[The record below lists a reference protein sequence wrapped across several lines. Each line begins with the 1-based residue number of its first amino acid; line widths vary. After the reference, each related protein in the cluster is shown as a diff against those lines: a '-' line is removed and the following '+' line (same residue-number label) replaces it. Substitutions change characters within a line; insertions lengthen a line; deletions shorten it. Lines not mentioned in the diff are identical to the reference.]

1 MTIGQNIKDRRQQLG
16 LLQSELA
23 EKSHTTQAQI
33 SRAESNKNNISVDLL
48 NRIAKALNC
57 TIADLMMGVSS

>member
-48 NRIAKALNC
+48 SRIAKALNC
-57 TIADLMMGVSS
+57 TIADLMKEVSA